1 MKGMRLEELQ
11 AIQTFFGISVD
22 SGRRS
27 TMGIY
32 ENDVGINYICIVYIV
47 SYKMMAHNYIR
58 KEIRCAS
65 RYFKKFLCS
74 S

>member
-27 TMGIY
+27 TVGVY
-32 ENDVGINYICIVYIV
+32 ENDVGINYICIHC
-47 SYKMMAHNYIR
+47 KLQNDDT
-58 KEIRCAS
+58 
-65 RYFKKFLCS
+65 
-74 S
+74 